1 MRMKDSLKKFVEDH
15 RDEFDSREPRHKVW
29 KAIQAG
35 LPTRQVSLWNNVSI
49 WRIAASVFF
58 ILSITLWVS
67 NSMNNGSLREQAQLQ
82 GEFKDLEKFYSEQIA
97 DKVELISD
105 IQGFE
110 DEQFA
115 QDIEKL
121 EAMYQVLRE
130 QMRNNPTQQVKDAL
144 ILNLLVRIDL
154 LNQQIKNL
162 EDSKKTD
169 SGSEV

>member
-1 MRMKDSLKKFVEDH
+1 MKDSLKKFIQGH
-15 RDEFDSREPRHKVW
+15 REKFDTREPGHRVW

-35 LPTRQVSLWNNVSI
+35 LPAKQISLWNNVSL

-58 ILSITLWVS
+58 ILSVTLWVS
-67 NSMNNGSLREQAQLQ
+67 GSLENGSQREQAQLQ

-110 DEQFA
+110 DEKFA
-115 QDIEKL
+115 QDVEKL

-162 EDSKKTD
+162 EDSKKSD
-169 SGSEV
+169 AAAESLI